1 MLSKRSRLLLL
12 ILLPLMAGTAMAHE
26 SAPAQDAVVQT
37 R

>member
-12 ILLPLMAGTAMAHE
+12 ILLPLMAGSALAHE
-26 SAPAQDAVVQT
+26 TAQSQDVVVQT

>member
-12 ILLPLMAGTAMAHE
+12 ILLPLMAGAALAGEAAHPV
-26 SAPAQDAVVQT
+26 AATVQI